1 MRRAAI
7 MISLMTVAFMACGCL
22 QAQSRV
28 RVYADTD
35 KPLVLSDRAERVI
48 VKVGI
53 EGLRV
58 PVMSER
64 IPLNVAI
71 VLDKS
76 GSMAS
81 DRKMEN
87 ARRGATEIVERL
99 GEGDIISL
107 IVYDNHPRVVIPAQR
122 VKDKDALIETIST
135 IYAGGSTALYG
146 GVTLGAVQVRR
157 NISWKY
163 INRIILLSDGL
174 ANVGPQSTGELARL
188 GRSLGGEGITVTTIG
203 VGLDYNE
210 DLMTALA
217 ARSGGNSYFASS
229 GHELPKI
236 FAEEIGEA
244 MTVVARD
251 IRIRLR
257 CPDGMRPIGI
267 VGREGELEGQ
277 TMSVT
282 VGELYGE
289 NTKFALFEV
298 EVPANEAGKHL
309 EIAQVAVEYSD
320 PYTNEKSEDNLSVA
334 VTYERD
340 EDAVRSEQDK
350 VITKEAALAKASE
363 AKREAVGLA
372 DKGRYE
378 AAAGVLRA
386 NALVL
391 EKVAEECDNDA
402 EVLIEAE
409 KCEEISSDI
418 KVNAGFTR
426 YLRKRVVNEV
436 YTQTT
441 QQGYVSD
448 DSTKTDNEKDNE

>member
-1 MRRAAI
+1 
-7 MISLMTVAFMACGCL
+7 
-22 QAQSRV
+22 
-28 RVYADTD
+28 
-35 KPLVLSDRAERVI
+35 VLADRAERVI
-48 VKVGI
+48 VKVGL

-58 PVMSER
+58 PVMSGR
-64 IPLNVAI
+64 VPLNVAI

-76 GSMAS
+76 GSMSS
-81 DRKMEN
+81 DLKMEN
-87 ARRGATEIVERL
+87 ARRGAIEIVERL
-99 GEGDIISL
+99 SEGDIISL
-107 IVYDNHPRVVIPAQR
+107 IVYDNHPRVLIPAGR
-122 VKDKDALIETIST
+122 VKDKEALIETIST

-157 NISWKY
+157 NLSWRY

-174 ANVGPQSTGELARL
+174 ANVGPQSTRELANL
-188 GRSLGGEGITVTTIG
+188 GTSLADEGITVTTIG

-229 GHELPKI
+229 GNELPKI

-257 CPDGMRPIGI
+257 CPDGMKPIGV
-267 VGREGELEGQ
+267 VGREGHLEGQ
-277 TMSVT
+277 TMSAT

-289 NTKFALFEV
+289 KTKFALFEV
-298 EVPANEAGKHL
+298 EVPAGEDGERL
-309 EIAQVAVEYSD
+309 EIAQIAVEYSD
-320 PYTNEKSEDNLSVA
+320 PHTNKMSEDNLSVA
-334 VTYERD
+334 ITYERN
-340 EDAVRSEQDK
+340 EAEVRDGQDK
-350 VITKEAALAKASE
+350 VITKEAALTKASE
-363 AKREAVGLA
+363 AKREAVELA
-372 DKGRYE
+372 DEGHYE

-402 EVLIEAE
+402 DVLMEAE
-409 KCEEISSDI
+409 KCEEISSDV
-418 KVNAGFTR
+418 KANQGFTR
-426 YLRKRVVNEV
+426 YLRKRVVNQV

-448 DSTKTDNEKDNE
+448 DSTGTDEDKAD